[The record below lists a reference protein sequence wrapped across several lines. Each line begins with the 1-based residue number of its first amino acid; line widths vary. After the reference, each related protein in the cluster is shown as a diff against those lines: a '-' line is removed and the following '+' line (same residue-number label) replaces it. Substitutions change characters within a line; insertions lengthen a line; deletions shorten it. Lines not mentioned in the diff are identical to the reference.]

1 MSVLAAFIVPHPPII
16 LPAVGKG
23 EETRIQTTI
32 NSYKQVAQ
40 EIKVLDP
47 DLIVIT
53 SPHANLHADWFEL
66 SHGTNALGNLTR
78 FGVQN
83 AETSVNYD
91 STFIN
96 ELIKQASLS
105 NFPVHTSKTIREEL
119 DHGTL
124 IPLAFIQAELPN
136 VKIVRIGLSSLPF
149 TDHYRLG
156 QLIARTS
163 DVLQKK
169 IIIVASGDLSHKLT
183 FEGPYGYV
191 KEGPVFD
198 KMATAI
204 MKSGDFIQFLKLDP
218 EFCEK
223 AAECGLRSFIIM
235 AGTLDK
241 KAVSPAL
248 LSYEGPF
255 GVGYAVASFR
265 VMNNDDERDFLGQ
278 YLAQHKKERDLQKT
292 NEDIYVQLA
301 RLSVETYV
309 RTGIKAQLP
318 SELPIGLLHNK
329 AGVFVSLHKFNELR
343 GCVGTIAPTKR
354 SIADEIN
361 SNGILA
367 CSKDHRFSP
376 VQADELDDIDYS
388 VDVLGKS
395 EPIQSKKE
403 LDVHRYGVIVSDG
416 YRRGLLLP
424 DLEGVDTVEQQI
436 SIALRKAG
444 LNFDEP
450 YELERFEV
458 VRHK

>member
-16 LPAVGKG
+16 LPEVGKG
-23 EETRIQTTI
+23 EETRIQSTI

-40 EIKVLDP
+40 EIKGLDP

-53 SPHANLHADWFEL
+53 SPHANLHADWFEV
-66 SHGTNALGNLTR
+66 SRGANALGNLKR
-78 FGVQN
+78 FGVQTV
-83 AETSVNYD
+83 ETSVNYD
-91 STFIN
+91 HSFVD

-105 NFPVHTSKTIREEL
+105 KFPARTSKNIREEL

-124 IPLAFIQAELPN
+124 IPLAFIQAEIPN

-169 IIIVASGDLSHKLT
+169 IVVVASGDLSHKLT

-191 KEGPVFD
+191 KEGPIFD
-198 KMATAI
+198 KKVTDS
-204 MKSGDFIQFLKLDP
+204 MKNGDFIQFLKLDP

-235 AGTLDK
+235 AGTLDR
-241 KAVSPAL
+241 KAVSSAL

-255 GVGYAVASFR
+255 GVGYAVASFY
-265 VMNNDDERDFLGQ
+265 VVSNDDQRDFLNQ
-278 YLAQHKKERDLQKT
+278 YSAQHKIERDLQKA

-301 RLSVETYV
+301 RYSVETYV
-309 RTGIKAQLP
+309 RTGIQAQLP
-318 SELPIGLLHNK
+318 SDLPFELLHNR
-329 AGVFVSLHKFNELR
+329 AGVFVSLHKFDELR
-343 GCVGTIAPTKR
+343 GCVGTIVPTKR

-367 CSKDHRFSP
+367 CSEDHRFPP
-376 VQADELDDIDYS
+376 VHLDELDDIDYS

-395 EPIQSKKE
+395 EPIKSKKE

-424 DLEGVDTVEQQI
+424 DLEGVDTVEQQV

-444 LNFDEP
+444 LNYDEP

>member
-16 LPAVGKG
+16 LPEVGKG
-23 EETRIQTTI
+23 EETRIQSTI
-32 NSYKQVAQ
+32 NRYKQVAQ
-40 EIKVLDP
+40 EIKGLDP

-53 SPHANLHADWFEL
+53 SPHANLHADWFEV
-66 SHGTNALGNLTR
+66 SRGANALGNLKR
-78 FGVQN
+78 FGVQTV
-83 AETSVNYD
+83 EISVNYD
-91 STFIN
+91 HSFVD

-105 NFPVHTSKTIREEL
+105 KFPARTSKNIREEL

-124 IPLAFIQAELPN
+124 IPLAFIQTEIPN

-149 TDHYRLG
+149 SDHYRLG

-169 IIIVASGDLSHKLT
+169 IVVVASGDLSHKLT

-191 KEGPVFD
+191 KEGPIFD
-198 KMATAI
+198 KNVTES
-204 MKSGDFIQFLKLDP
+204 MKNGDFIQFLKLDP

-235 AGTLDK
+235 AGTLDR
-241 KAVSPAL
+241 KAVSSAL
-248 LSYEGPF
+248 FSYEGPF
-255 GVGYAVASFR
+255 GVGYAVASFH
-265 VMNNDDERDFLGQ
+265 VVNNDDQRDFLDQ
-278 YLAQHKKERDLQKT
+278 YSAQHKIERDLQKA

-301 RLSVETYV
+301 RYSVETYV
-309 RTGIKAQLP
+309 RTGIRAQLP
-318 SELPIGLLHNK
+318 SDLPVELLHNR

-343 GCVGTIAPTKR
+343 GCVGTIVPTKR

-367 CSKDHRFSP
+367 CSEDHRFP
-376 VQADELDDIDYS
+376 RVHADELDDIDYS

-395 EPIQSKKE
+395 EPIRSKKE

-424 DLEGVDTVEQQI
+424 DLEGVDKRGTT
-436 SIALRKAG
+436 S
-444 LNFDEP
+444 FDRP
-450 YELERFEV
+450 SKSRP
-458 VRHK
+458 

>member
-23 EETRIQTTI
+23 EETRIQSTI

-53 SPHANLHADWFEL
+53 SPHANLHADWFEV
-66 SHGTNALGNLTR
+66 SHGTSALGNLKH

-83 AETSVNYD
+83 VETSVNYD
-91 STFIN
+91 NTFIN

-105 NFPVHTSKTIREEL
+105 NFPTRTSKTNREEL

-124 IPLAFIQAELPN
+124 IPLTFIQAELPN
-136 VKIVRIGLSSLPF
+136 IKIVCIGLSSLPF
-149 TDHYRLG
+149 SDHYRLG

-169 IIIVASGDLSHKLT
+169 IVVVASGDLSHKLT

-191 KEGPVFD
+191 KEGPIFD
-198 KMATAI
+198 KLVTDI
-204 MKSGDFIQFLKLDP
+204 MRKSDFIQFLKLDP

-235 AGTLDK
+235 SGTLDR

-255 GVGYAVASFR
+255 GVGYAVASFH
-265 VMNNDDERDFLGQ
+265 VVNNDDERDFLDQ
-278 YLAQHKKERDLQKT
+278 YSAQHKIDRDLQKA

-301 RLSVETYV
+301 RYSIETYV
-309 RTGIKAQLP
+309 RTGLKAQLP
-318 SELPIGLLHNK
+318 PDLPVELLHNR
-329 AGVFVSLHKFNELR
+329 AGVFVSLHKFDELR
-343 GCVGTIAPTKR
+343 GCVGTIVPTKR

-367 CSKDHRFSP
+367 CSEDHRFPP

-395 EPIQSKKE
+395 EPIRSKKE

-424 DLEGVDTVEQQI
+424 DLEGVDTVEQQV

-444 LNFDEP
+444 LNYDEP